1 METVV
6 HSESPVTETPAEESK
21 KRKLNAESNGSS
33 IVLSVE
39 ELKKLLEPLSKEQLI
54 ALLVNAGSQ
63 FSTVADE
70 IRDVASKDPAHRKL
84 FVRGLAWE
92 TTSQALRD
100 AFEQYGEIEEGA
112 VITDKATGKSRGFG
126 FITFKHMDSAQRALK
141 EPSKNI
147 DGRITVC
154 NLASSGSTATP
165 TDQAQRKLY
174 IGGLSYET
182 SSDTLLAIFS
192 QYGEIEEGAVA
203 YDKNTNK
210 SRGFAFVTFKTLE
223 GARRAMDDPNKNI
236 EGRHVIVKLAAEGQK
251 EKAAAQAAAL
261 QVPVA
266 PPVQSGYAAVNRNL
280 ATYPR
285 TQVAAPQAPALGFA
299 YTTPGLAYTTPP
311 TYAALSATT
320 QYAASGPQ
328 YNPAQYAQY
337 ATAFQTQAAPQGG
350 LPTGAGVGGM
360 PYYTGGT

>member
-1 METVV
+1 MEAVV
-6 HSESPVTETPAEESK
+6 NADTAAAEAPVEENK
-21 KRKLNAESNGSS
+21 KRRLNDDNNGSS
-33 IVLSVE
+33 IVLSSE

-54 ALLVNAGSQ
+54 TLLADAGSQ
-63 FSTVADE
+63 FSAVADD

-154 NLASSGSTATP
+154 NLASSGSTTTA

-182 SSDTLLAIFS
+182 SSDTLLTIFS

-223 GARRAMDDPNKNI
+223 AAKRAMDDPNKNI

-261 QVPVA
+261 QVQVA
-266 PPVQSGYAAVNRNL
+266 TQVQPGYATVTPNL
-280 ATYPR
+280 ASYPR
-285 TQVAAPQAPALGFA
+285 AQVAAPQAPTLGFA
-299 YTTPGLAYTTPP
+299 TYTPGIAYTTQPA
-311 TYAALSATT
+311 YAALSATT
-320 QYAASGPQ
+320 QYATAGPQ

-337 ATAFQTQAAPQGG
+337 ASAFQAQQAPQGG
-350 LPTGAGVGGM
+350 LPTGAGGGGL